1 MNIIRE
7 NKGDL
12 NVSLKIQIDEADY
25 SVKVDQTLK
34 EYRRKANIP
43 GFRPGMVPASLVKK
57 MYGKSIAA
65 DEINKLISDSI
76 EQYIEK
82 EQLKILGQ
90 PLPNYDINQ
99 TMDLDTEKS
108 FEFSVDLG
116 LAPEVTVDLT
126 GITADRFI
134 VVPEDH
140 HIDKTIKEIT
150 FRHGLISEVDVAEEQ
165 DMLFGSFHQLNDDDS
180 VMDEGL
186 HSSRSLSITNIVDE
200 NTREQFIGLKKG
212 DAVIFNPVKAFGTI
226 EDAATFMSLKN
237 EDLEG
242 VTSNFRYEVEHISRN
257 TPVAIDEELFKKVFP
272 NQPIADESAFRVAV
286 GQMISTEHQNQ
297 ADGLF
302 FREAVASILN
312 ANKLPMPTEFL
323 RRFSEVTMKKESRP
337 KTDADFENFIDG
349 IRWELIE
356 NKLAEENNI
365 TVEESEVRSFTANVL
380 ISNYFQFMQGMEN
393 AEENEYIKS
402 SVDKVLSDKEQARRI
417 VDSILEN
424 KIIKLLIEKL
434 AVNEKRVSFN
444 EFFESVKQKNS
455 KE

>member
-34 EYRRKANIP
+34 EYRRKANVP

-126 GITADRFI
+126 GITADRYIIF
-134 VVPEDH
+134 PEEDH
-140 HIDKTIKEIT
+140 LNQTIEELAS
-150 FRHGLISEVDVAEEQ
+150 RHGTISEMDVAEEQ
-165 DMLFGSFHQLNDDDS
+165 DRLFGSFHQLNDDDS

-186 HSSRSLSITNIVDE
+186 HSSRSLAITEIVDE
-200 NTREQFIGLKKG
+200 NTRNQFIGLKPG
-212 DAVIFNPVKAFGTI
+212 GSVIFNPVTAFGTI
-226 EDAATFMSLKN
+226 EKAASFMSLKS
-237 EDLEG
+237 EDLQG
-242 VTSNFRYEVEHISRN
+242 VTSNFKYEVEHISRH
-257 TPVAIDEELFKKVFP
+257 TPCAIDEELFKKVFP
-272 NQPIADESAFRVAV
+272 NQTIADESAFRIAV
-286 GQMISTEHQNQ
+286 GQMISANHQDQ

-302 FREAVASILN
+302 FREAVNSILS
-312 ANKLPMPTEFL
+312 ANKLPMPTDFL
-323 RRFSEVTMKKESRP
+323 RRYSEVTMKNENRP
-337 KTDADFENFIDG
+337 KTEADFENFIDG

-356 NKLAEENNI
+356 NKLAEENNL
-365 TVEESEVRSFTANVL
+365 TVEESEVRSHTAKIL
-380 ISNYFQFMQGMEN
+380 INNYFQFMQGMEN
-393 AEENEYIKS
+393 AEENEYIRS
-402 SVDKVLSDKEQARRI
+402 AVDKVLSDKEQARRI

-424 KIIKLLIEKL
+424 KIIKLLTEKL
-434 AVNEKRVSFN
+434 AINEKRVSFG
-444 EFFESVKQKNS
+444 EFFEIVKQKSS